1 MNKLK
6 PSFPLA
12 LFFVLLLA
20 LSCEQMPQQLNQ
32 PIILPYEKY
41 SVEGDSVQT
50 ELDEIYSLLAYS
62 LVYKDWQPESV
73 PRNERR
79 GYNIGTILVN
89 ENNEVVHWGLNCINS
104 TDNAT
109 QHGEVRAITSYLDS
123 LRSFNLK
130 GFTLYTTL
138 EPCAMCSG
146 MATMTNIARVVYGQ
160 KDVDFSGAL
169 DRLALNSESCGGFKP
184 YPRVV
189 ISDPSPSNYRIQLDS
204 AFQYFL
210 ETEDEKYLA
219 KFLSSEK
226 ARQFYENAYQNFLS
240 YKVNFPKNNSHY
252 AKARQFFDRINIYL
266 K

>member
-12 LFFVLLLA
+12 LFYVLLITI
-20 LSCEQMPQQLNQ
+20 SCKQMPQQVSQNLT
-32 PIILPYEKY
+32 LPYEKY

-50 ELDEIYSLLAYS
+50 ELDEIYSLLAFS
-62 LVYKDWQPESV
+62 LVYKDWQPESI

-89 ENNEVVHWGLNCINS
+89 ENNEAVHWGLNCINS

-184 YPRVV
+184 YPRIV
-189 ISDPSPSNYRIQLDS
+189 ISDPSPSKYRIQLDS

-226 ARQFYENAYQNFLS
+226 ARQLYQAAYQNFMKFDVEFL
-240 YKVNFPKNNSHY
+240 KNKTHY
-252 AKARQFFDRINIYL
+252 QNAKLFFENLNI
-266 K
+266 